1 MRVCF
6 YCGSDE
12 HKALDCPSRAIVAV
26 SNLPKALMQAQK
38 EQEYLDNLSGKT
50 LKEILNT
57 KFSDPALETIRNIAA
72 LQGLLFIGFVEI
84 ERLSKELEKIYH
96 LLSAYLPH
104 PVRTEAQDLYKIG
117 VTMLRRGFHE
127 EAERKLLEAKDKDPS
142 SFAIY
147 VALGQVCVETERDEE
162 ALRYFELAE
171 RNADEPKQRAFA
183 FLLQGRC
190 LMTMKRYDYMEA
202 QYRLAQGVKLTPQT
216 GLMWYALAQGAGVAG
231 NSEKC
236 IDALQE
242 AIRLDARN
250 YVRALLDPFMDPVS
264 TEIQGFCTQLSQ
276 ETYNLAVKEVERVEN
291 ELKELKKL
299 RAITISHKN
308 RTKEFQYAYVWFLPV
323 SCSTLGQALSFIKS
337 FLSPTRYLPSRIFLE
352 LNIYSEVENIKST
365 IQRLLQEHT
374 KHSNN
379 LLEEGISYFE
389 KFLAF
394 SFILAW
400 PVLIS
405 IKEQSLSG
413 VIFWLLI
420 LLMVSGYQYAAY
432 RDAMHRLD
440 NYWLQKF
447 ITQKYRKE
455 DKDIADRLSPK
466 IHNMMGLLAA
476 ASSKPS
482 SAQPWGFE
490 A

>member
-1 MRVCF
+1 
-6 YCGSDE
+6 
-12 HKALDCPSRAIVAV
+12 
-26 SNLPKALMQAQK
+26 MQAQK

-264 TEIQGFCTQLSQ
+264 TEIQGFCAQLSQ

-299 RAITISHKN
+299 KAITISYKN
-308 RTKEFQYAYVWFLPV
+308 QTKEFQYAPAWFLPI
-323 SCSTLGQALSFIKS
+323 SCSTLEQAVSSIKS
-337 FLSPTRYLPSRIFLE
+337 ILRPTRYLPSRMLLDVNLYHDIEDIRMIIQRFLEDHVKESQKTFEKAVNEFDLPVILLVATIFGAMIAGLPLLLGYYLFGLLLFGIIFLF
-352 LNIYSEVENIKST
+352 LYSNEYSDFRRSM
-365 IQRLLQEHT
+365 Q
-374 KHSNN
+374 
-379 LLEEGISYFE
+379 
-389 KFLAF
+389 FLD
-394 SFILAW
+394 
-400 PVLIS
+400 
-405 IKEQSLSG
+405 E
-413 VIFWLLI
+413 
-420 LLMVSGYQYAAY
+420 
-432 RDAMHRLD
+432 
-440 NYWLQKF
+440 YWS
-447 ITQKYRKE
+447 QKYIVEKYKNYKYK
-455 DKDIADRLSPK
+455 DKQMTEKLSQK
-466 IHNMMGLLAA
+466 IHNYVKGSLTA
-476 ASSKPS
+476 ASSEPG
-482 SAQPWGFE
+482 SAQP
-490 A
+490 